1 MMKISGKIVDI
12 SNRKIYEGTIT
23 VENGKISAIQEEK
36 NESITQQKL
45 PFILPGFIDAHVHVE
60 SSLLVPSE
68 FARLA
73 VVHGTVATVSD
84 PHEIANVLGIE
95 GVRYMLQNAAKV
107 PFKFYFGAPSCV
119 PATVFETAG
128 ATLTVDDLEL
138 LFKED
143 GLKYLSEMMNY
154 PGVLN
159 HDQDV
164 MAKINLAKRWN
175 KPIDGHAPGLMGEEA
190 GRYSK
195 EGISTDHECFRLDEA
210 ENKIRYGMKII
221 IREGT
226 AAKNFEALHFLFKTH
241 PESLM
246 FCSDDKH
253 CDDLVHS
260 HINRLVKRAVIDKG
274 YDLMDVLRAASLH
287 PIEHYKLDVGCLR
300 VGDPAD
306 FILMDNL
313 EEFQP
318 TATYIRGV
326 CVAKNGKSLIERV
339 AVSVLNH
346 FHSEKKSASDFAVKA
361 QGNTLKVIEA
371 LDGELITHA
380 LEYPCKKDS
389 QGNVVADLQNDI
401 LKIAVI
407 NRYENRAPQ
416 VAFIKNFGLKKGA
429 IASTVAHDSHNIIA
443 VGVDD
448 ASLCHAVNQLIEV
461 KGGLVA
467 VAGGDARDEVRC
479 LSLPVAGL
487 MSPDDGWIVAKA
499 YEELQEFVRTTLK
512 TTLSSPF
519 MTLSFMALLVI
530 PELKL
535 SDKGLFNGKKFEFTP
550 LTS

>member
-1 MMKISGKIVDI
+1 MKISGKIVDI
-12 SNRKIYEGTIT
+12 CTRRIYEGTIT
-23 VENGKISAIQEEK
+23 VENGKISAIQEGK
-36 NESITQQKL
+36 NKPAKEEIL

-73 VVHGTVATVSD
+73 VLHGTVATVSD

-119 PATVFETAG
+119 PATIFETAG
-128 ATLTVDDLEL
+128 AKLTVDDLEV
-138 LFKED
+138 LFKTD
-143 GLKYLSEMMNY
+143 CLKYLSEMMNY

-159 HDQDV
+159 HDKEV
-164 MAKINLAKRWN
+164 MAKINLAKRFN
-175 KPIDGHAPGLMGEEA
+175 KPIDGHAPGLMGDEA
-190 GRYSK
+190 QRYIK

-226 AAKNFEALHFLFKTH
+226 AAKNFEALHPLFKTH

-253 CDDLVHS
+253 CDDLVKS
-260 HINRLVKRAVIDKG
+260 HINRLVKRAVVDKG

-287 PIEHYKLDVGCLR
+287 PIEHYALDVGCLQ

-313 EEFQP
+313 EEFQVA
-318 TATYIRGV
+318 ATYIRGI

-339 AVSVLNH
+339 EVGVLNH
-346 FHSEKKSASDFAVKA
+346 FHCQKKSVSEFAVKA
-361 QGNTLKVIEA
+361 QGDTLKVIEA
-371 LDGELITHA
+371 VDGELITHA
-380 LEYPCKKDS
+380 LEYPCRRDS
-389 QGNVVADLQNDI
+389 QGNVVQDVQNDI

-416 VAFIKNFGLKKGA
+416 VAFIKNFGLKRGA

-467 VAGGDARDEVRC
+467 VAGGDTQDEVRL

-487 MSPDDGWIVAKA
+487 MSPEDGLVVAKA
-499 YEELQEFVRTTLK
+499 YEELQDFVKNTLK